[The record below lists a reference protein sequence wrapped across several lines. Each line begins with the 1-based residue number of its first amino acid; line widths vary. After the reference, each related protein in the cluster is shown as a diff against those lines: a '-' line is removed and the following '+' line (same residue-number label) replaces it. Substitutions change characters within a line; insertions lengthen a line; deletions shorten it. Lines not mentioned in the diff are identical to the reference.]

1 MQVNKNTHAIQL
13 HSAYTHTHNRCLY
26 LRYHS
31 KACTYL
37 SSHQHVPHTATPHST
52 AHMCRP
58 SPALRW
64 CTCVIIPPHMYTH
77 TLMYTHLPALVMSK
91 YTFKHTQCNS
101 CVHILNLHMGDYPVQ
116 TWPLSPLI
124 SLCRAPLPLPN
135 LNSLSKSWQSPE
147 AANSKCHLTPL

>member
-1 MQVNKNTHAIQL
+1 MPRPYMYTHDNPSLDFQSCHFEQVADAARTHTSICSFRGVCTCMQVNKNTHAIQL
-13 HSAYTHTHNRCLY
+13 HSAHTHTHNRCLY

-101 CVHILNLHMGDYPVQ
+101 CVHILNLHMGDYPV
-116 TWPLSPLI
+116 
-124 SLCRAPLPLPN
+124 
-135 LNSLSKSWQSPE
+135 
-147 AANSKCHLTPL
+147 